1 MPRSSFRSRKG
12 EEEEE
17 EEEEKEE
24 EEEEEMEGCLDRF
37 VHGERRS
44 WSGLVTPAQVCQ
56 WNVRGWGPEV
66 GEF

>member
-1 MPRSSFRSRKG
+1 
-12 EEEEE
+12 
-17 EEEEKEE
+17 
-24 EEEEEMEGCLDRF
+24 MEGCLDRF